1 MFERTNILKQLEAI
15 GHWFFYVA
23 LRLFGQ
29 KGAHVLLVPV
39 VLSYVLCSRKIHR
52 TVRPYLKRRFPG
64 ESAYKRCI
72 HAFLNILSFGKVLVE
87 RGWLGTISGAR
98 LEGDTYGYE
107 RIIEEI
113 DKGKG
118 LVLLTAHMGNWQSAL
133 AHLGNLPVPVNAL
146 MQYDQDAV
154 AKHYFDLNPTK
165 RPFQIIDAEGGFGGM
180 VDSLAALNR
189 GEIVTIMGD
198 RFVKGSSTVVEF
210 LGNKTR
216 LPDSAYMLAASAGA
230 PVAIVFAAQTKSG
243 RYQLKVWDVF
253 YPEYKSRD
261 ERGQMLVD
269 CAVRMSSA
277 MEKYLKI
284 YPYQWYNFY
293 NFWKQ

>member
-1 MFERTNILKQLEAI
+1 MDERKGILRKLEAV
-15 GHWFFYVA
+15 GHWFFYVT

-29 KGAHVLLVPV
+29 KGAHILLVPV

-52 TVRPYLKRRFPG
+52 TVRPYIMHRFPG
-64 ESAYKRCI
+64 ASVYKKFFHTFCI
-72 HAFLNILSFGKVLVE
+72 ILSFGKVLVE
-87 RGWLGTISGAR
+87 RGWLGTIKDAR
-98 LEGDTYGYE
+98 LEGETDGYE

-113 DKGKG
+113 AKGKG

-146 MQYDQDAV
+146 MQYDRNAV
-154 AKHYFDLNPTK
+154 AKHYFDLNPTR

-198 RFVKGSSTVVEF
+198 RFVKGSSTVVDF
-210 LGNKTR
+210 LGSKTR

-230 PVAIVFAAQTKSG
+230 PVAIVFAAQTEAG
-243 RYQLKVWDVF
+243 GYTLKVWDIF

-261 ERGQMLVD
+261 ERGEMLVD
-269 CAVRMSSA
+269 CAAKFSSA
-277 MEKYLKI
+277 MEKYLSI
-284 YPYQWYNFY
+284 YPYQWYNFF

>member
-1 MFERTNILKQLEAI
+1 
-15 GHWFFYVA
+15 
-23 LRLFGQ
+23 
-29 KGAHVLLVPV
+29 V
-39 VLSYVLCSRKIHR
+39 VFSYVLCSRNIRR
-52 TVRPYLKRRFPG
+52 TVRPYLKRRFP
-64 ESAYKRCI
+64 EDSACKCFF
-72 HAFLNILSFGKVLVE
+72 HAYSNVLSFGKVLVE
-87 RGWLGTISGAR
+87 RGWLGTIKGAR
-98 LEGDTYGYE
+98 LLGETHGYE
-107 RIIEEI
+107 KIIQEI

-133 AHLGNLPVPVNAL
+133 AHLGNLPVPVNVL
-146 MQYDQDAV
+146 MQYDREAV
-154 AKHYFDLNPTK
+154 AKHYFDLNPNK

-198 RFVKGSSTVVEF
+198 RYIKGSSTVVPF
-210 LGNKTR
+210 LGSKTR

-243 RYQLKVWDVF
+243 RYHLKIWDVF

-269 CAVRMSSA
+269 CAARFSSA
-277 MEKYLKI
+277 MERYLKC

-293 NFWKQ
+293 NFWKL

>member
-1 MFERTNILKQLEAI
+1 MLGKTNILKQLEAL
-15 GHWFFYVA
+15 GHWFFYVT
-23 LRLFGQ
+23 LRFFGQ

-39 VLSYVLCSRKIHR
+39 ISSYVFCSRKIHR
-52 TVRPYLKRRFPG
+52 TVRPYLTHRFPG
-64 ESAYKRCI
+64 DSSCKRFS
-72 HAFLNILSFGKVLVE
+72 HVFFNIFSFGKVLVE
-87 RGWLGTISGAR
+87 RGWLGTINGAR
-98 LEGDTYGYE
+98 LEGEISGYE
-107 RIIEEI
+107 RILQEI

-180 VDSLAALNR
+180 VDSLAALKR

-210 LGNKTR
+210 LGSETR

-230 PVAIVFAAQTKSG
+230 PVAIVFAAQVGSG

-261 ERGQMLVD
+261 ERGQMLVE
-269 CAVRMSSA
+269 CAARFSRA

>member
-1 MFERTNILKQLEAI
+1 MRKQKDILKKLEAV
-15 GHWFFYVA
+15 GHWFFYVT
-23 LRLFGQ
+23 LRFFGQ
-29 KGAHVLLVPV
+29 KGAQLLLVPV
-39 VLSYVLCSRKIHR
+39 VLSYVLCSRKIRR
-52 TVRPYLKRRFPG
+52 TVQPYLTRRFPG
-64 ESAYKRCI
+64 ASAYKYFL
-72 HAFLNILSFGKVLVE
+72 HAYLNVLSFGKVLVE
-87 RGWLGTISGAR
+87 RGWLGTTKGAH
-98 LEGDTYGYE
+98 LLGETYGYE
-107 RIIEEI
+107 QIIEAI

-146 MQYDQDAV
+146 MQYDQEAV
-154 AKHYFDLNPTK
+154 AKHYFDLNPDK

-198 RFVKGSSTVVEF
+198 RYIKGSSTVVSF
-210 LGNKTR
+210 LGSKIR

-243 RYQLKVWDVF
+243 RYHLKVWDVF

-269 CAVRMSSA
+269 CAARFSSA